1 MVVAVLDS
9 VRDSDR
15 QRIARDN
22 PITPITIHSRTNAP
36 TFAPAEIPD
45 KPLTGFLVN
54 DDGTA

>member
-1 MVVAVLDS
+1 MVVAVLDC

-22 PITPITIHSRTNAP
+22 LITPITIHSRTKDP
-36 TFAPAEIPD
+36 TFAPTEIPGM
-45 KPLTGFLVN
+45 PLAGFLVN